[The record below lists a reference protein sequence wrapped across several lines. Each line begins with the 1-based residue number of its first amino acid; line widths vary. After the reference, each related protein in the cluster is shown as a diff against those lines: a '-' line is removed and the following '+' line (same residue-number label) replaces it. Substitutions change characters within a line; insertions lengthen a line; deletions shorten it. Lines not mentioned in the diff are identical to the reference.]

1 MTIQGKTMRGL
12 HFEEFSVGMTFEHGL
27 TRTVT
32 EWDNVQFSTMTMN
45 PQPLHV
51 DAHFSAQTEFG
62 RPLVNSLFTLG
73 LMIGI
78 SVAETT
84 LRTTIANLGM
94 REVLFPAPVFQG
106 DTLHVKTEVLS
117 LRASGS
123 RPAAGI
129 VEFRHTAFNQNDVEV
144 ARCTRSA
151 FMHRLP
157 AAAIVAA

>member
-1 MTIQGKTMRGL
+1 MSAKGKTMRGL
-12 HFEEFSVGMTFEHGL
+12 YFEEFSVGLTFDHAL

-45 PQPLHV
+45 PQPLHI
-51 DAHFSAQTEFG
+51 DAHYAAATEFG
-62 RPLVNSLFTLG
+62 RPLVNSLLTLG

-123 RPAAGI
+123 RPRAGI
-129 VEFRHTAFNQNDVEV
+129 VEFRHVAYNQDEVEV

-151 FMHRLP
+151 FMHRQP
-157 AAAIVAA
+157 TA

>member
-1 MTIQGKTMRGL
+1 MSSAKGKTMRGL
-12 HFEEFSVGMTFEHGL
+12 YFEEFSVGMTFDHAL

-51 DAHFSAQTEFG
+51 DAHFAAATEFG

-84 LRTTIANLGM
+84 LKTTIANLGM
-94 REVLFPAPVFQG
+94 REVTFPAPVFQG

-117 LRASGS
+117 LRPSGS
-123 RPAAGI
+123 RPNAGI
-129 VEFRHTAFNQNDVEV
+129 VEFRHVAYNQDEVEV

-151 FMHRLP
+151 FMHRVP
-157 AAAIVAA
+157 VA

>member
-1 MTIQGKTMRGL
+1 MTIQGKRMRGL
-12 HFEEFSVGMTFEHGL
+12 YFEEFSVGMTFDHAL

-32 EWDNVQFSTMTMN
+32 EWDNVQFSSMTMN

-94 REVLFPAPVFQG
+94 REVLFPAPLFQG
-106 DTLHVKTEVLS
+106 DTLHVTTDVLS
-117 LRASGS
+117 LRASAT
-123 RPAAGI
+123 RRAAGI
-129 VEFRHTAFNQNDVEV
+129 VEFRHTAFNQHDVEV

-157 AAAIVAA
+157 VE

>member
-1 MTIQGKTMRGL
+1 MSVQGKTLRGL
-12 HFEEFSVGMTFEHGL
+12 DFEEFSVGMTFDHAL

-51 DAHFSAQTEFG
+51 DAHFSARTEFG

-106 DTLHVKTEVLS
+106 ATIHVKTEVLS
-117 LRASGS
+117 MRASAS
-123 RPAAGI
+123 RSNAGI
-129 VEFRHTAFNQNDVEV
+129 VELRHIAYNQDDVEV

-151 FMHRLP
+151 FMHRLQ
-157 AAAIVAA
+157 AA

>member
-1 MTIQGKTMRGL
+1 MRGL
-12 HFEEFSVGMTFEHGL
+12 YFEEFSVGMTFDHAL

-51 DAHFSAQTEFG
+51 DAHFAAGTEFG

-94 REVLFPAPVFQG
+94 REVLFPAPVFHG

-117 LRASGS
+117 VRASGS
-123 RPAAGI
+123 RPGAGI
-129 VEFRHTAFNQNDVEV
+129 VEFRHVAYNQDDVEV

-157 AAAIVAA
+157 AS

>member
-1 MTIQGKTMRGL
+1 MRGL
-12 HFEEFSVGMTFEHGL
+12 YFEEFTVGMKFAHTL

-32 EWDNVQFSTMTMN
+32 EWDNMQFSMMTMN
-45 PQPLHV
+45 PQPLHI
-51 DAHFSAQTEFG
+51 DAHFATTTEFG

-78 SVAETT
+78 SVHDTT

-94 REVLFPAPVFQG
+94 RDVQFPAPVFQG
-106 DTLHVKTEVLS
+106 DTLHVRTEVLS

-123 RPAAGI
+123 RPQAGI
-129 VEFRHTAFNQNDVEV
+129 VEFVHIACNQDDVEV

-157 AAAIVAA
+157 A

>member
-1 MTIQGKTMRGL
+1 MSAKGRPMRGL
-12 HFEEFSVGMTFEHGL
+12 YFEEFSVGMSFDHAL

-45 PQPLHV
+45 PQPLHI
-51 DAHFSAQTEFG
+51 DAHYAAATEFG
-62 RPLVNSLFTLG
+62 RPLVNSLLTLG

-123 RPAAGI
+123 RPNAGI
-129 VEFRHTAFNQNDVEV
+129 VEFRHIAYNQDEVEV

-157 AAAIVAA
+157 EARESEA

>member
-1 MTIQGKTMRGL
+1 MSVRERTMRGL
-12 HFEEFSVGMTFEHGL
+12 YLEEFSVGMTFNHAL

-45 PQPLHV
+45 PQPLHI
-51 DAHFSAQTEFG
+51 DAHYAAATEFG
-62 RPLVNSLFTLG
+62 RPLVNSLLTLG

-117 LRASGS
+117 LRASAS
-123 RPAAGI
+123 RPKAGI
-129 VEFRHTAFNQNDVEV
+129 VEFRHVAYNQHEVEV

-157 AAAIVAA
+157 EA

>member
-1 MTIQGKTMRGL
+1 MSVQGKTMRGL
-12 HFEEFSVGMTFEHGL
+12 YFEEFSVGMTFDHAL

-51 DAHFSAQTEFG
+51 DAHFSARTEFG

-106 DTLHVKTEVLS
+106 DTIHVKTEVLS
-117 LRASGS
+117 MRASAS
-123 RPAAGI
+123 RSNAGI
-129 VEFRHTAFNQNDVEV
+129 VELRHIAYNQDDVEV

-151 FMHRLP
+151 FMHRLQ
-157 AAAIVAA
+157 AA

>member
-1 MTIQGKTMRGL
+1 MNHKGNTMRGL
-12 HFEEFSVGMTFEHGL
+12 YFEEFSVGMTFDHAL

-32 EWDNVQFSTMTMN
+32 EWDNIQFSTMTMN

-106 DTLHVKTEVLS
+106 DTIHVKTEVLS
-117 LRASGS
+117 VRASGS
-123 RPAAGI
+123 RPNAGI
-129 VEFRHTAFNQNDVEV
+129 VEFCHVAYNQNDVEV

-157 AAAIVAA
+157 AE

>member
-1 MTIQGKTMRGL
+1 MRGL
-12 HFEEFSVGMTFEHGL
+12 YFEEFSVGMTFDHAM

-45 PQPLHV
+45 PQPLHI
-51 DAHFSAQTEFG
+51 DAHYAAATEFG
-62 RPLVNSLFTLG
+62 RPLVNSLLTLG

-123 RPAAGI
+123 RPNAGI
-129 VEFRHTAFNQNDVEV
+129 VEFRHVAFNQSEVEV

-157 AAAIVAA
+157 AA